1 MKAKREIWNYHNK
14 SGVWAGKYRNSHN
27 LPHWHTDCELLYVN
41 SGTIDIFCGDVAMT
55 LKQGQACFVE
65 PETIH
70 YMHARST
77 DTVLSVIIFSYG
89 IIEGVMGGKVL
100 SSPRIDRDHGIGSV
114 YNLVK
119 AELVGRQICFEQ
131 MVCDAIRDLFIRIIR
146 SEPTSDRKKET
157 STSGQ
162 LRKLLDKINDEY
174 ADITFD
180 EACRFMALEPAY
192 FSRYFR
198 RNTGMSFSRYLTF
211 TKVDNAVRLLQK
223 GELSVTEIALFC
235 GFDSI
240 RTFNRN
246 FKELTGYTPTDLPKN
261 FDMTEYFV
269 HSDDTFDP
277 TGKETALIE

>member
-1 MKAKREIWNYHNK
+1 M
-14 SGVWAGKYRNSHN
+14 
-27 LPHWHTDCELLYVN
+27 
-41 SGTIDIFCGDVAMT
+41 
-55 LKQGQACFVE
+55 
-65 PETIH
+65 
-70 YMHARST
+70 
-77 DTVLSVIIFSYG
+77 
-89 IIEGVMGGKVL
+89 
-100 SSPRIDRDHGIGSV
+100 
-114 YNLVK
+114 
-119 AELVGRQICFEQ
+119 
-131 MVCDAIRDLFIRIIR
+131 
-146 SEPTSDRKKET
+146 
-157 STSGQ
+157 
-162 LRKLLDKINDEY
+162 RKLLDKINDEY

-246 FKELTGYTPTDLPKN
+246 FKELTGYTPTDLPKD